1 MRLKNKVA
9 LIVGGASGMG
19 ASITDLFAREGAQ
32 VIVADIDYEKLEVAA
47 KTVSESG
54 GSLRTIAVDIV
65 DEQQVRDMVQTVVKE
80 FNRIDVLVN
89 TVGTFEFS
97 PAEDLSVE
105 QWHRLFDI
113 NLTGVFVCCREVG
126 KVMIG
131 QKSGKIVN
139 FASTAGL
146 SAVPYSIHYTA
157 AKHGVVGLTKAL
169 GVEWAKHNINV
180 NCICPGATATPML
193 LESTSEE
200 FRASRSKRIPLQRF
214 GKPQE
219 QAGAALFLA
228 SSDSDYVT
236 GSIITVDGG
245 VYAMAPGTGEDAL
258 TGKP

>member
-1 MRLKNKVA
+1 MRLENKVA
-9 LIVGGASGMG
+9 IIVGGASGMG
-19 ASITDLFAREGAQ
+19 ASIATLFAREGAK
-32 VIVADIDYEKLEVAA
+32 VIVADIDKEKMEDTA
-47 KTVSESG
+47 KSVKDSG
-54 GSLRTIAVDIV
+54 GSILTIAVDVV
-65 DEQQVRDMVQTVVKE
+65 DQDQIRDMAETVIKE
-80 FNRIDVLVN
+80 FDKIDILVN
-89 TVGTFEFS
+89 AVGTFEFS

-105 QWHRLFDI
+105 QWRRLFDI

-126 KVMIG
+126 KVMIR

-146 SAVPYSIHYTA
+146 CAVPYSVHYTA

-169 GVEWAKHNINV
+169 GVEWAKYNINV
-180 NCICPGATATPML
+180 NCICPGATATAML

-219 QAGAALFLA
+219 QAGVALFLA

-236 GSIITVDGG
+236 GSVITVDGG
-245 VYAMAPGTGEDAL
+245 VYAMASGTSEGAL
-258 TGKP
+258 IGKP